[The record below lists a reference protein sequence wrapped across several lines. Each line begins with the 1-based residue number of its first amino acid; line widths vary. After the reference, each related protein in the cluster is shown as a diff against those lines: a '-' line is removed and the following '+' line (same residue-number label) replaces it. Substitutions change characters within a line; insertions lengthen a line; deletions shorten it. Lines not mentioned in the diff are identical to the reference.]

1 MWDLV
6 PWPGIEPGPLALGIQ
21 SLSRW
26 TTRQVPQLLCVF
38 NLLSEYLPLP
48 LHILYEKKNNVY
60 YLHYRISNTQNSAW
74 FWVLV

>member
-1 MWDLV
+1 M
-6 PWPGIEPGPLALGIQ
+6 
-21 SLSRW
+21 
-26 TTRQVPQLLCVF
+26 CVF